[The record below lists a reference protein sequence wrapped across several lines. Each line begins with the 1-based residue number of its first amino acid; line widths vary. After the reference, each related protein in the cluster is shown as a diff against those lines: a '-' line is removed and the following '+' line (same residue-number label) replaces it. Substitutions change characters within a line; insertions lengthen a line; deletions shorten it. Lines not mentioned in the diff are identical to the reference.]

1 MQLKRWESPRREG
14 RNDKGHKKSAMQ
26 RQIKKA
32 TQSLRKKLKSNEK
45 GKDNYLSLFFVFRAT
60 KNSFSTLR

>member
-14 RNDKGHKKSAMQ
+14 RNDKGHTKSAMQ

-45 GKDNYLSLFFVFRAT
+45 GKDNYLSLFHHSLVSYEAIGLP
-60 KNSFSTLR
+60 S